1 MKLTDRSNNNT
12 NNQHQRDDILRIL
25 GVKRNN
31 KYGLLFRV
39 EWKERQDGFKPN
51 NSVVD
56 NKFMRK
62 NFPLLLLE
70 YYEERMITLHHCKEI
85 KKKFTNTQFDY

>member
-1 MKLTDRSNNNT
+1 MKLNRPNT
-12 NNQHQRDDILRIL
+12 NVNNQNPRDEVIRIL

-31 KYGLLFRV
+31 KFGLLFRV
-39 EWKERQDGFKPN
+39 EWKERRDGFKPT

-70 YYEERMITLHHCKEI
+70 YYEERMITLYHCKEI
-85 KKKFTNTQFDY
+85 KKKFVNTQFDY